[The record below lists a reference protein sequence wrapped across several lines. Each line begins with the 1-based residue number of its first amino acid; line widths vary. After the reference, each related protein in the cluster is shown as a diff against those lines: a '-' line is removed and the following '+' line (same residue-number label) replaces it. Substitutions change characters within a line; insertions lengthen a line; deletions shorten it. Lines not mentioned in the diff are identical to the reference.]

1 MIPQQMKLKKKKIAK
16 IIALTALIVLGLATA
31 GLMYLSSLI
40 KNLPSMAEVNDH
52 LLAQSTKIYDRTG
65 EVLLYEIHA
74 AENRT
79 VISFE
84 EIPDYVKE
92 ATIAIED
99 HDFYNHPA
107 FDLKAIIRTIFNNLI
122 HGQSKGASTISQ
134 QLAKNAFL
142 SPEKTIK
149 RKLKELALAIQL
161 ERRYTK
167 DEILAFYLNQIP
179 YGSNIYG
186 IETAAQTYF
195 AKPAKE
201 LDLAEAAT
209 LAALIQ
215 APSYYSPWGYHV
227 EELKKRQEFVLDK
240 MFELGFI
247 DAQQKDQA
255 KNTELVFASPS
266 LDAFKAPHFVMEV
279 KEYLDSRYGEEM
291 VQKGG
296 LKVITTLDYGM
307 QKVAETAVAEGAQR
321 NENLYQGKN
330 AALVAQD
337 AKTGQILALVGSR
350 NYSDIEN
357 EGNFNVATQGL
368 RQPGSALKP
377 FVYLTAL
384 KKGYTP
390 DTILFDVPTEFA
402 ANNPICPAIV
412 DFTNEDP
419 ACFHPKNFD
428 KRFRGAVDLKNA
440 LAQSINVPA
449 VKMLYLAGP
458 DNVLKTLHDFGITTL
473 TDPQRYGLSLVLGGG
488 EVKLIDLVGAYS
500 VLAQEGVRHSQVMIL
515 KVEDSNGG
523 TLEEYRNQEHKVI
536 DPLYPRLINNILSDK
551 DLRQSLFSSSLNLT
565 VFPDQEVA
573 LKTGTSNDFHDAWA
587 LGYTPSLVV
596 GVWAGNN
603 DNAPM
608 QQQAGSILAAVP
620 IWHAFLAEAL
630 KNITATETFTR
641 PDSVSAE
648 KPILRGEAVI
658 NYQINGIEYPQIH
671 DILYYINKDNPQG
684 PVPQNPQDDP
694 QFQNWEE
701 ALMEWLKQNLPD
713 FSRYNQ
719 MPPGL
724 TQNPDTG
731 QNSKLEI
738 TAFSPNN
745 GDFVTNVIN
754 VKATINS
761 DVNLHKIELYFNNQL
776 IDRKSPGSIGIYE
789 YQYQISNQKIELQ
802 NSLKIKISDVSGSSA
817 EKEAIVFSQ

>member
-488 EVKLIDLVGAYS
+488 EGKPIDLVGAYS